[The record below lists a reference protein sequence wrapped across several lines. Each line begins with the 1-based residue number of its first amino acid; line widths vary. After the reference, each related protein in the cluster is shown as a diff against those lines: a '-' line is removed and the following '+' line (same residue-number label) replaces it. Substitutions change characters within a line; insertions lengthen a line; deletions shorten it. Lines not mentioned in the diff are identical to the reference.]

1 MMPCKNNAMKTE
13 NKSRIALSAI
23 NRSADSMIWMQQD
36 ATLIE
41 ANEAV
46 CRLLGYSKKELLKIR
61 IHDICPDFSEEV
73 WVIFWNETKIKRS
86 FTFDLRLLTKAGGT
100 FYVEITA
107 SYLAEGESELICFFM
122 RDITRRKAKEKETN
136 RYLKYLENSIHDYTR
151 RLRESLEKSKETALR
166 LEDASRMKSHFLSA
180 MSHEFRTPLN
190 AIIGFNDL
198 LFSQFYGNLNKKQ
211 LEYVRQIGDNGKQI
225 LSLINDLLDISMI
238 DAGGMFLERKRIN
251 PVSMV
256 NEVCMMMR
264 GRFKGKNISLNI
276 HTAISIT
283 AIYADIRK
291 CKQIMYNLLSNA
303 LKYTPEYG
311 SVDVIISEE
320 GESSIR
326 IEVRDTGIGIEDD
339 EKDKIFSAFYQSN
352 STKDKD
358 SNGAGIGLAL
368 TRRLVELHGGMI
380 GVESKVGNGSI
391 FWFTLPENECI
402 LHEYNKHLPAEK
414 LT

>member
-1 MMPCKNNAMKTE
+1 MMFCKNNAMKIE
-13 NKSRIALSAI
+13 NKSRFALSAI
-23 NRSADSMIWMQQD
+23 SRSVDSMIWMQQD

-46 CRLLGYSKKELLKIR
+46 CRLLGYSKEELLKIR
-61 IHDICPDFSEEV
+61 IHDICLDFSEEV

-136 RYLKYLENSIHDYTR
+136 RYLKYLENSVHDYTR
-151 RLRESLEKSKETALR
+151 RLRESLKKSEETALQ
-166 LEDASRMKSHFLSA
+166 LEGASRMKSHFLSA

-211 LEYVRQIGDNGKQI
+211 LEYVRQIGDNGKQL

-256 NEVCMMMR
+256 SEVCMMMR
-264 GRFKGKNISLNI
+264 GRFKGKNISLNM
-276 HTAISIT
+276 HAAISMT

-311 SVDVIISEE
+311 SVDVIISKE
-320 GESSIR
+320 GGSSIR

-339 EKDKIFSAFYQSN
+339 EKDKIFSAFYLSN

-368 TRRLVELHGGMI
+368 TRRLVELHGGRI
-380 GVESKVGNGSI
+380 GVESKVDNGSI

-402 LHEYNKHLPAEK
+402 LHEYNKHLLAKK
-414 LT
+414 LK